1 MIDYPIDIVVPWVD
15 GSDPAWRA
23 ERAKY
28 RPELG
33 GGDNNEARYREWGLF
48 QYWFRSIE
56 MYAPWVRTVH
66 LITWGHL
73 PPWLNTEHPKLH
85 IVNHRDYIPEEYLP
99 TFSSHPIENNVHRIP
114 GLAEHFILFND
125 DVYLS
130 QPTKPEDFFVNGV
143 PVDTAVLG
151 GVMIY
156 DSVSFMPFIE
166 LNNLGLVNE
175 TFSKREVLKR
185 DWKKWFNIKY
195 GKLALKNLYYYPG
208 KVFPGVR
215 NFHTCIP
222 YCKKTLEEVWEK
234 CQESFDHTC
243 RNRFRSREDVNHYLF
258 RYWRLAKGEF
268 VPGKPNCAYLTIG
281 TDDAEK
287 VSDAMRNQAYK
298 VVCVNDDPTGL
309 NFEEEQKR
317 FHSIFERCY
326 PTRSSY
332 EKILNHTILEEM
344 KA

>member
-1 MIDYPIDIVVPWVD
+1 MRVDLGVVNMPNYPIDIVVPWVD

-33 GGDNNEARYREWGLF
+33 TGDNNEARYREWGFF

-73 PPWLNTEHPKLH
+73 PAWLKTDHPKLH
-85 IVNHRDYIPEEYLP
+85 IVNHRDFIPEEYLP

-130 QPTKPEDFFVNGV
+130 QPTVPEDFFVDGM

-151 GVMIY
+151 GVTIA
-156 DSVSFMPFIE
+156 DTVSYMPYIA
-166 LNNLGLVNE
+166 LNGLGLLNE
-175 TFSKREVLKR
+175 NFSKRQVLKR
-185 DWKKWFNIKY
+185 DWKKWFNPKY
-195 GKLALKNLYYYPG
+195 GKLALFNLYYYPG
-208 KVFPGVR
+208 QTFPGFR
-215 NFHTCIP
+215 SFHTCLP
-222 YCKKTLEEVWEK
+222 YRKSTLEEVWEK
-234 CQESFDHTC
+234 CYDAFDHTC
-243 RNRFRSREDVNHYLF
+243 RNRFRSREDVSQYLF

-268 VPGKPNCAYLTIG
+268 VPARPNCAYLTIG
-281 TDDAEK
+281 EDDAQTVK
-287 VSDAMRNQAYK
+287 DAMNNKKYK
-298 VVCVNDDPTGL
+298 IVCVNDDPTGL

-317 FHSIFERCY
+317 FRDVFENCY
-326 PTRSSY
+326 PTPSAY
-332 EKILNHTILEEM
+332 EKTE
-344 KA
+344 